1 MTTVPPPRLPAYPVA
16 GLADELSGAA
26 WRTST
31 RSQTSNCVEVA
42 PLCGRTTSHCAPAAV
57 AAVAVRDS
65 KDRRGPV
72 LVFARRQW
80 LTFLTA
86 TKKGEFDINL

>member
-1 MTTVPPPRLPAYPVA
+1 MTTVPPFALPACPIA
-16 GLADELSGAA
+16 GPAEALRSAA

-42 PLCGRTTSHCAPAAV
+42 PLGGRTTGHPAV

-72 LVFARRQW
+72 LVFARNQW
-80 LTFLTA
+80 LDFLTA
-86 TKKGEFDINL
+86 TKNGEFDINL

>member
-1 MTTVPPPRLPAYPVA
+1 MTTMPPSELPAYPIA
-16 GLADELSGAA
+16 GLPESLRSAA

-42 PLCGRTTSHCAPAAV
+42 PLSGRATNHPVV

-72 LVFARRQW
+72 LVFPRGQW
-80 LTFLTA
+80 LDFLTA
-86 TKKGEFDINL
+86 TKNGEFDIDL

>member
-1 MTTVPPPRLPAYPVA
+1 MITVPPSALPDLLRA
-16 GLADELSGAA
+16 AD

-31 RSQTSNCVEVA
+31 RSQTSNCVEIA
-42 PLCGRTTSHCAPAAV
+42 PLTTRTTGNSV

-72 LVFARRQW
+72 LVFARSQW
-80 LTFLTA
+80 QAFLA
-86 TKKGEFDINL
+86 GAKDGEFDLR

>member
-1 MTTVPPPRLPAYPVA
+1 MTTVPPFALPAYPIA
-16 GLADELSGAA
+16 GLAEALRSAA
-26 WRTST
+26 WHTSI

-42 PLCGRTTSHCAPAAV
+42 PLHGRTTGHPAV

-72 LVFARRQW
+72 LVFARNQW
-80 LTFLTA
+80 LEFLTA
-86 TKKGEFDINL
+86 IQNGEFDIDL